1 MPGYTFDAFKLG
13 LDYNNSILFL
23 DRRDMFIHEGFGNSQ
38 YFKFLLLDRNRK
50 EKISINLSGKDK
62 ANDKKYD
69 KLDNFNFEIGD
80 YVVIY
85 HAEPSRLNFSN
96 ITGEDQGNK
105 NEQIYKIT
113 TTGLESLSLFDKPT
127 GPEVLPLLPPD
138 YGPNSD
144 LIKEDSSV
152 IGGNDNE
159 KINRL

>member
-96 ITGEDQGNK
+96 TSGPVGLSNK
-105 NEQIYKIT
+105 DK
-113 TTGLESLSLFDKPT
+113 LSNPVVVILYSCSFLFP
-127 GPEVLPLLPPD
+127 
-138 YGPNSD
+138 
-144 LIKEDSSV
+144 
-152 IGGNDNE
+152 
-159 KINRL
+159 